1 MQGLALLTQM
11 GMTLL
16 NGFGLTSMFQAAIG
30 GALFLLLVG
39 LGVGIFNKK
48 G

>member
-11 GMTLL
+11 GQTLL
-16 NGFGLTSMFQAAIG
+16 NGFGLTSMFQAAVG

-39 LGVGIFNKK
+39 LGVDIFRSKK
-48 G
+48 